1 MKKKLF
7 TIAIALCMVFTM
19 IPGGVFQI
27 ETAWAASGDT
37 PASVKVGG
45 VEMVGDNV
53 TYYKNGGTKGSADD
67 YNAMYEPSKNTL
79 TLNNFNYTGTQN
91 GIYADCDLNIVLQ
104 GHNSIEAKG
113 INDSDWKNSYGV
125 WTEGDLRI
133 RGENQ
138 DEDKLYIRAHNGNAI
153 FAFEDH
159 SSQYNDSIT
168 IKNANIIAESFA
180 DVGIVAS
187 NNVRIENSHIKS
199 YGKTYAIQGG
209 YFDNG
214 VGAHGSITIAKS
226 DVIAKTQGTNA
237 KSAYNIVPTISGVY
251 EWATTETNRTYTKS
265 TFKEFDNAGNPKFV
279 DIVCWHSHCVC
290 GKTHNKV
297 GTHENEEELAFRNW
311 EYSHELPKT
320 AEYYCLT
327 TDVYI
332 AEPWE
337 PADGTVLC
345 LNGHSITCTAG
356 TDDNAIST
364 ISVGSGVD
372 FTLTD
377 CSKDENGNN
386 KGEIT
391 HYNDLIGR
399 GVDNY
404 GVFSLY
410 GGNIS
415 NNNNRSNSF
424 SGGGVQNHIGAT
436 FTMYGGSITGNKDV
450 NGAGVYNSV
459 TESTD
464 KRTVFTMYGG
474 TISGNQASYMGG
486 GVYNQGDFIMNGGS
500 IDGNTATSTGGG
512 VFIEVNTEGPLIG
525 TFNVYGNV
533 NITGNKVN
541 GEDDNVYLGM
551 STDRAKTASIEIGG
565 TLTGSQKIG
574 VKTAKTPTGGDDT
587 VTIATGAKSGDEN
600 YFVSEDSNYVV
611 AYDNG
616 KLVLKTNLTPPATEH
631 KHYLCGKTHTEVGDH
646 TSDEETK
653 FTPWTSTDSLPSTA
667 GNYYLTD
674 NVILD
679 KYVSDDKSY
688 TCYGWV
694 APDNVVLCLNGH
706 DIIMKNPAEN
716 SVDKTQEEYKYYDGY
731 VDVIKVGDHFTLTDC
746 KNDDMQGKITHG
758 ADLNGNT
765 YNGRGVD
772 VKDGHFDM
780 YGGKITGN
788 TSEYDIG
795 GSGIVVRDD
804 KTNISIFNMYGGTIS
819 KNIGKTAGGVSVFGG
834 ILNMYGGS
842 IKENVANSTMGISGT
857 GRGAGV
863 YVGST
868 GEFNMNG
875 GTISKNTTDK
885 VGGGVF
891 ASAFAKYYMY
901 GTSNAAKLK
910 ISGNAVIK
918 NNTADSSTN
927 NVYLDSSTTESDT
940 VNATLTITGDLTGE
954 IGVTAAAKPPVVI
967 ATGATKNTSYSMY
980 IKSDNKEYTVA
991 HDKANGTLV
1000 LKLAGTTETKFTI
1013 IFDANGGTVDTAS
1026 AITADDGTLASLPIP
1041 TREGYTFKGW
1051 YTEATGGTEIEDRH
1065 KFTDNGT
1072 IYAHWTKNGSSG
1084 GGHSYTQ
1091 RPTIIADE
1099 GADTLL
1105 TFNGTKLTIT
1115 AKDGYELSDVLLNG
1129 VSQGT
1134 VIELTGLRT
1143 GDKVEVKTAKKA
1155 EPTDPAADKN
1165 AKLIKGVEN
1174 TTIVLKSKL
1183 TKNGNVLLTWT
1194 KSKGYKVDKFEVYRS
1209 VKKNS
1214 GYGTKAFFTTA
1225 DGSWSKY
1232 LNTKNLK
1239 AGKTYYY
1246 KVRGVRIIDGKKYY
1260 TKWSNKTWRTVK

>member
-19 IPGGVFQI
+19 IPRGVFQI

-45 VEMVGDNV
+45 VEMVGTDV
-53 TYYKNGGTKGSADD
+53 TYYKNDGKTGSADD
-67 YNAMYEPSKNTL
+67 YNAMYDPSKNTL

-91 GIYADCDLNIVLQ
+91 GIYANCDLNIVLQ

-138 DEDKLYIRAHNGNAI
+138 DEDKLYIGAHNGNAI

-159 SSQYNDSIT
+159 SSQYNESIT

-214 VGAHGSITIAKS
+214 AGAHGSITITKS

-265 TFKEFDNAGNPKFV
+265 TSKEFDNAGNPKFV

-311 EYSHELPKT
+311 EDSNTLPKN
-320 AEYYCLT
+320 AGYYCLMR
-327 TDVYI
+327 DVYI

-337 PADGTVLC
+337 PADRTVLC

-356 TDDNAIST
+356 TDDKAIST

-391 HYNDLIGR
+391 HRNDLIGR

-415 NNNNRSNSF
+415 KNNNRSNSF

-436 FTMYGGSITGNKDV
+436 FTMYGGSITGNKDE

-486 GVYNQGDFIMNGGS
+486 GVFNQGDFIMNGGS

-512 VFIEVNTEGPLIG
+512 VFIEVNTEGSLIG
-525 TFNVYGNV
+525 TFNVSGNV

-551 STDRAKTASIEIGG
+551 STDRTKTASIEIGG

-600 YFVSEDSNYVV
+600 YFVSDDSNYVV

-631 KHYLCGKTHTEVGDH
+631 KHYLCGKTHTEIGDY

-653 FTPWTSTDSLPSTA
+653 FTAWTRTDSLPDTA

-674 NVILD
+674 DVTLTTTV
-679 KYVSDDKSY
+679 KYSGKIGDDYCS
-688 TCYGWV
+688 WDV
-694 APDNVVLCLNGH
+694 PDGVVLCLNGKN
-706 DIIMKNPAEN
+706 ITMKNP
-716 SVDKTQEEYKYYDGY
+716 DGMKDD
-731 VDVIKVGDHFTLTDC
+731 VDVIKVSAQFALTDC
-746 KNDDMQGKITHG
+746 KTGDAQGKITHATDSSNSKYEG
-758 ADLNGNT
+758 K
-765 YNGRGVD
+765 GVK
-772 VKDGHFDM
+772 VLGGTFNM
-780 YGGKITGN
+780 YGGIITGN
-788 TSEYDIG
+788 TSNYDTG
-795 GSGIVVRDD
+795 GSGVCVVSDET
-804 KTNISIFNMYGGTIS
+804 KTSEFKLYGGTITGNTA
-819 KNIGKTAGGVSVFGG
+819 KNGGGVEVSKYIDEQPAVFY
-834 ILNMYGGS
+834 MYGGN
-842 IKENVANSTMGISGT
+842 IIGNTATVAGDWKSYGNGG
-857 GRGAGV
+857 GV
-863 YVGST
+863 YVSHMA
-868 GEFNMNG
+868 EFVMSG
-875 GTISKNTTDK
+875 GTISGNTAK
-885 VGGGVF
+885 QFGGGVF
-891 ASAFAKYYMY
+891 ASAFAKYYKY

-927 NVYLDSSTTESDT
+927 NVYLDSSTTEFDT
-940 VNATLTITGDLTGE
+940 INSTLTIIGDLTGE

-967 ATGATKNTSYSMY
+967 ATGATKNTSYSTY

-991 HDKANGTLV
+991 RDKANGTLV

-1026 AITADDGTLASLPIP
+1026 ATTADDGTLASLPIP

-1105 TFNGTKLTIT
+1105 TFNGRMLTIA
-1115 AKDGYELSDVLLNG
+1115 AKDGYEITDVLLNG
-1129 VSQGT
+1129 VSKGAVT
-1134 VIELTGLRT
+1134 ELTSLRT

-1165 AKLIKGVEN
+1165 AKLIKGIEN

-1194 KSKGYKVDKFEVYRS
+1194 KSKGYKVDYFEFYRS
-1209 VKKNS
+1209 VKRYS

-1232 LNTKNLK
+1232 LNNKELK
-1239 AGKTYYY
+1239 AGNTYCY
-1246 KVRGVRIIDGKKYY
+1246 KVRGVRVIDGQKYY
-1260 TKWSNKTWRTVK
+1260 TQWSHKAWRTIK